1 MKFDFVCACR
11 SMEQETFFKAMFLTT
26 IVRIKKEKEEKVR
39 KGFFPP
45 PKGKTKIV

>member
-11 SMEQETFFKAMFLTT
+11 SMEQETFLKAMLLTT
-26 IVRIKKEKEEKVR
+26 IVKIKKDKEEKVR
-39 KGFFPP
+39 KGFPT

>member
-11 SMEQETFFKAMFLTT
+11 SMEQETFLKAILLTT
-26 IVRIKKEKEEKVR
+26 IVKIKKDKEEKVR
-39 KGFFPP
+39 KSFPT